1 MEKKAKHKADVWN
14 QKYSEGQKV
23 SLLKDGGEI
32 ITTKTRS
39 RAWVMGCTA
48 VALFEGISG
57 AYSLDRATAL

>member
-1 MEKKAKHKADVWN
+1 LESKIFRG
-14 QKYSEGQKV
+14 SKV